1 MNALAILLAA
11 TSLQI
16 TIWPNGEGH
25 TPKHSFT
32 LKCAPAGGTLPNRR
46 SACAKLMALKAPFA
60 PVRKD
65 LVCTQVYGG
74 PAEAQ
79 IAGRFRGAPVR
90 ARFDLRD
97 GCEIGRWNCLRLILR
112 TASNGS

>member
-1 MNALAILLAA
+1 VTALAIVLAA

-16 TIWPNGEGH
+16 SIWPNGEGQ
-25 TPKHSFT
+25 TPKHTFT
-32 LKCAPAGGTLPNRR
+32 LKCAPVGGTLPNRR
-46 SACAKLMALKAPFA
+46 TACTKLMAMKNPFA

-79 IAGRFRGAPVR
+79 ITGRFRGAPVR
-90 ARFDLRD
+90 ARFNLRD
-97 GCEIGRWNCLRLILR
+97 GCQIGRWNRLRFILG

>member
-1 MNALAILLAA
+1 VTLLAILVAA

-25 TPKHSFT
+25 TPQHRFT
-32 LKCAPAGGTLPNRR
+32 LKCAPVGGTLPNRR
-46 SACAKLMALKAPFA
+46 TACTKLMAMKNPFA

-79 IAGRFRGAPVR
+79 ITGRFRGARVH
-90 ARFDLRD
+90 ARFNLRD
-97 GCEIGRWNCLRLILR
+97 GCEIGRWNRLRFILG
-112 TASNGS
+112 TASKSS

>member
-1 MNALAILLAA
+1 MTVFAILLAA

-25 TPKHSFT
+25 APRQAFT
-32 LKCAPAGGTLPNRR
+32 LKCAPPGGTLPNRR
-46 SACAKLMALKAPFA
+46 TACAKLLAMKQPFA
-60 PVRKD
+60 RVRKA

-79 IAGRFRGAPVR
+79 ITGLFRGAPVR
-90 ARFDLRD
+90 ARFNLRD
-97 GCEIGRWNCLRLILR
+97 GCQIARWNRLRFILG
-112 TASNGS
+112 TASDSS